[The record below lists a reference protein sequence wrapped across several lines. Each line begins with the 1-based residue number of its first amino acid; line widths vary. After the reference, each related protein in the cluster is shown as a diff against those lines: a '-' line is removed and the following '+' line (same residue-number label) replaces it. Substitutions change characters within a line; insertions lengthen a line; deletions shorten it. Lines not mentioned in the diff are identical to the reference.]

1 MRLVHLLV
9 VPVPRSQRF
18 LEVLLVI
25 RLVELVPSHTADRDP
40 NLSRP
45 LQRIGKFFA
54 ERQRGDADRGADV
67 ELQRDVATAFAFV
80 SRRRRSNKR
89 LRVGKL
95 FDVDSQTIVDV
106 PVLFIERLSPTAAG
120 AGVVRRTEVERMR
133 GLYIRDAAVS
143 QRWHPPLALRIITA
157 RRTDGQHRQGQHDE
171 GVAHPHIVPLERP
184 GCTMRHADDDD
195 EPAMTRLK
203 GRVAL
208 ITGAQQGI
216 GRAIA
221 LAFAHEG
228 ADVVVNYLDDLHA
241 AERVAADARK
251 TGVRALVVQGD
262 VSRVDH
268 GQALVARSVQ
278 ELGGLDI
285 LVNNAGVYPRS
296 PFLDLSEREWDF
308 VLDVNLKGSCFC
320 AQAAARAMIAG
331 GRRGAIIN
339 LSSSSVRGQPRG
351 VHYTASKGGVITM
364 TRTMALELAPH
375 GIRVNAIAPGTTDTA
390 QPRGGNTEEEL
401 LAMAKTIPLGRIAQ
415 PEDIASVAVF
425 LAGDESRH
433 ITGQTLHVNGGLLMR

>member
-1 MRLVHLLV
+1 MSRL
-9 VPVPRSQRF
+9 
-18 LEVLLVI
+18 E
-25 RLVELVPSHTADRDP
+25 
-40 NLSRP
+40 
-45 LQRIGKFFA
+45 
-54 ERQRGDADRGADV
+54 
-67 ELQRDVATAFAFV
+67 
-80 SRRRRSNKR
+80 
-89 LRVGKL
+89 
-95 FDVDSQTIVDV
+95 
-106 PVLFIERLSPTAAG
+106 
-120 AGVVRRTEVERMR
+120 
-133 GLYIRDAAVS
+133 
-143 QRWHPPLALRIITA
+143 
-157 RRTDGQHRQGQHDE
+157 
-171 GVAHPHIVPLERP
+171 
-184 GCTMRHADDDD
+184 
-195 EPAMTRLK
+195 

-208 ITGAQQGI
+208 VTGAQQGI
-216 GRAIA
+216 GRAIV

-228 ADVVVNYLDDLHA
+228 ADVAVNYLDDPA
-241 AERVAADARK
+241 AGERVAAEARK
-251 TGVRALVVQGD
+251 TGVRAAVVQGD

-268 GQALVARSVQ
+268 AQALVARAVQ
-278 ELGGLDI
+278 DLGALDI

-296 PFLDLSEREWDF
+296 AFLELSEREWDF

-364 TRTMALELAPH
+364 TRTMALELAPY

-401 LAMAKTIPLGRIAQ
+401 VAMARTIPLGRIAQ

-433 ITGQTLHVNGGLLMR
+433 MTGQTLHVNGGLLMR